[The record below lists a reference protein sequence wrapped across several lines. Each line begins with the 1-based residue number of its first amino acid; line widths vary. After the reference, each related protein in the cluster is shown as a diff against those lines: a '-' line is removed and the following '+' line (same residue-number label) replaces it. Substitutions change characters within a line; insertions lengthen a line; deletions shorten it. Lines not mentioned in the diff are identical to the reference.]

1 MHLQMRFHR
10 QVRTELKIKVMKI
23 LIDNGHGEETPGKR
37 SPDGLFRE
45 YKYARQIAEEVVKQ
59 LQAKG
64 YDAQR
69 IVTEDNDVSLAERC
83 KRVNAICDK
92 VGAGNVILVSVHV
105 DAAGNG
111 QWMNASGW
119 SAFTSRG
126 QTKAD
131 VLADSLYDAA
141 KKILAGKKIRT
152 DFSDKDP
159 DFEAGFYILKHTKC
173 PAVLTENFFQDNK
186 DDVSWLLSLEGK
198 SAIVKVHV
206 EGIINYIKEHGK

>member
-1 MHLQMRFHR
+1 MLLQMRFHR
-10 QVRTELKIKVMKI
+10 QVKTDLKIKVMKI

-111 QWMNASGW
+111 QWICSCH
-119 SAFTSRG
+119 
-126 QTKAD
+126 
-131 VLADSLYDAA
+131 L
-141 KKILAGKKIRT
+141 
-152 DFSDKDP
+152 
-159 DFEAGFYILKHTKC
+159 
-173 PAVLTENFFQDNK
+173 
-186 DDVSWLLSLEGK
+186 
-198 SAIVKVHV
+198 
-206 EGIINYIKEHGK
+206 

>member
-1 MHLQMRFHR
+1 MLLQMRFHR
-10 QVRTELKIKVMKI
+10 QVKTDLKIKVMKI

-126 QTKAD
+126 KTKAD

-141 KKILAGKKIRT
+141 KKILAGKKIQTLRMAST
-152 DFSDKDP
+152 F
-159 DFEAGFYILKHTKC
+159 
-173 PAVLTENFFQDNK
+173 
-186 DDVSWLLSLEGK
+186 
-198 SAIVKVHV
+198 
-206 EGIINYIKEHGK
+206 

>member
-1 MHLQMRFHR
+1 
-10 QVRTELKIKVMKI
+10 MKI

-69 IVTEDNDVSLAERC
+69 IVPEDNDVSLAERC

-159 DFEAGFYILKHTKC
+159 DFESGFYILKHTKC

-206 EGIINYIKEHGK
+206 DGIINYIKDHGK

>member
-1 MHLQMRFHR
+1 
-10 QVRTELKIKVMKI
+10 MKI

-92 VGAGNVILVSVHV
+92 VGAGITLGEVKGKDLIPDQSLALSCHLNREAFSCCEINWEEAIRYLRKEALVLPPDLPKGYVLLTYKGAPLGFVKHL
-105 DAAGNG
+105 GNRANNLYP
-111 QWMNASGW
+111 QEWRIRSGY
-119 SAFTSRG
+119 
-126 QTKAD
+126 
-131 VLADSLYDAA
+131 L
-141 KKILAGKKIRT
+141 
-152 DFSDKDP
+152 P
-159 DFEAGFYILKHTKC
+159 DE
-173 PAVLTENFFQDNK
+173 VR
-186 DDVSWLLSLEGK
+186 LL
-198 SAIVKVHV
+198 
-206 EGIINYIKEHGK
+206 